1 MATSGPSRPSTS
13 IQVDNQDLDA
23 DLKSRVVRVA
33 MRGGIWEASDV
44 ADTIFTEDAIRN
56 VVSVVPDG
64 VNGCTHTFFLAFPSS
79 AMAEAYMEGWK
90 EGGGWEFAL
99 VTDEQLEVFVACA
112 ESMTLAVRDGVQV
125 PETSGQAPCT
135 SAVPHGGSGSSE
147 HLENLHSQVEEENA
161 DSNSEDDVG
170 DVNALEDATFASLRG
185 PTGRGSRPSTPPSK
199 TRRVSVGG
207 SSIGNGSG
215 PGLQSPSVA
224 DVRDWTE
231 RLTRDFLR
239 QWLPNE
245 RSTRPSAKALG
256 KRPES

>member
-125 PETSGQAPCT
+125 PETSGTLRTVPSPSTWEPRGLTDFNLQVKRHAPAPFHT
-135 SAVPHGGSGSSE
+135 EGPDRPSTY
-147 HLENLHSQVEEENA
+147 A

-215 PGLQSPSVA
+215 PGLQSP
-224 DVRDWTE
+224 
-231 RLTRDFLR
+231 
-239 QWLPNE
+239 
-245 RSTRPSAKALG
+245 
-256 KRPES
+256 